1 MGGKLFLSTHFE
13 SVLSNRHCD
22 LTTLQLCNHSEA
34 DTRILL
40 HLAHATE
47 DGHTT
52 AYIRT
57 VDSDVLVLAVW
68 FFNTLGLSQLWV
80 GFSTGRKYHDIPV
93 HTINSNL
100 SPSKSLSSTA

>member
-40 HLAHATE
+40 HLAHAAE
-47 DGHTT
+47 SGHTT
-52 AYIRT
+52 DYVCT
-57 VDSDVLVLAVW
+57 VDSDVMVLAA
-68 FFNTLGLSQLWV
+68 
-80 GFSTGRKYHDIPV
+80 GFSTPMAYHSSGWALV
-93 HTINSNL
+93 LEESTMTFQSNHQL
-100 SPSKSLSSTA
+100 KS